1 VGRGTCPSDPELVE
15 KVKKEV
21 KIFEIICQ
29 NIYYNR
35 TKAKFIVKKGL
46 ESMKVKR
53 VFQRVLLVMLAVMVI
68 TGCST
73 NKNASSNENEKG
85 KASTDGGTLVVARLS
100 DAENLDHHFMS
111 TINAASI
118 THRKIYEGLVGRDK
132 NSDLQ
137 PLLASEWNQL
147 DDTTWEFKLREEV
160 TFHDG
165 TAFNANAVKATFDRL
180 LDPNVASP
188 KAVVFKMVK
197 EVKVV
202 DDFTVQFLLTEPYS
216 PLLSILASHEG
227 GIINPKTIE
236 KFGKEIIQEPNGTGP
251 FLFESWTPGQ
261 EIVLKKNET
270 YWGEKVKVERVE
282 FKVVPEETTRI
293 SMLETGE
300 AHIAEPLSVANMVT
314 VEASKAS
321 EVYRSEG
328 YGTEYIGFNFEKAPF
343 NDVRVRK
350 AISHAVEMD
359 SIIDG
364 VFNNIGKK
372 ANSLLGSKVFGYH
385 DGLKA
390 YEYDLNEAKRL
401 LSEAGYANGFETTLI
416 TMDSKE
422 RVNLAE
428 VVQSQLKGIGI
439 KVNIQVLE
447 YGTFVEKVNAG
458 DSEMFIISWR
468 NATGDADYNQYNLF
482 HTSSQRGAGNTLF
495 YSNPE
500 VDRIIEEARREKDE
514 QNRLSLYA
522 QVQEIEMDEAAYI
535 PVRVIENMAAVS
547 KKVEGFEISP
557 SGYLEINNISIK

>member
-1 VGRGTCPSDPELVE
+1 
-15 KVKKEV
+15 
-21 KIFEIICQ
+21 
-29 NIYYNR
+29 
-35 TKAKFIVKKGL
+35 
-46 ESMKVKR
+46 MKVK
-53 VFQRVLLVMLAVMVI
+53 QRLQKLFFVLLVAIVI

-73 NKNASSNENEKG
+73 KKEVSTNENDEG
-85 KASTDGGTLVVARLS
+85 KESKSEESLVIARLS

-111 TINAASI
+111 TINAASV

-132 NSDLQ
+132 NSDIQ
-137 PLLASEWNQL
+137 PLLAKEWNQL
-147 DDTTWEFKLREEV
+147 DDTTWEFKLREDV

-165 TAFNANAVKATFDRL
+165 AAFTAEAVKATFDRL
-180 LDPNVASP
+180 LDPNVGSP
-188 KAVVFKMVK
+188 RAVVFKMVK

-202 DDFTVQFLLTEPYS
+202 DDYTVQFLLTEPFS

-236 KFGKEIIQEPNGTGP
+236 EYGENIIQEPNGTGP
-251 FLFESWTPGQ
+251 FVFESWTPGQ
-261 EIVLKKNET
+261 EITFNKNEN
-270 YWGEKVKVERVE
+270 YWGEKAKVDKVV

-300 AHIAEPLSVANMVT
+300 AHIAEPLSVAMMST
-314 VEASKAS
+314 VETSKSS

-328 YGTEYIGFNFEKAPF
+328 YGTEYIGFNVQKAPF

-350 AISHAVEMD
+350 AIAHAVEMD

-385 DGLKA
+385 QGLKA
-390 YEYDLNEAKRL
+390 YEYNLNEAKKL
-401 LSEAGYANGFETTLI
+401 LAEAGYPDGFETSLI

-422 RVNLAE
+422 RINLAE
-428 VVQSQLKGIGI
+428 VIQSQLKGIGI

-447 YGTFVEKVNAG
+447 YGTFVEQANG
-458 DSEMFIISWR
+458 GNSEMFIISWR

-482 HTSSQRGAGNTLF
+482 HTSSQGGAGNTFF
-495 YSNPE
+495 YSNQE
-500 VDRIIEEARREKDE
+500 VDRLIEAARSEKDE
-514 QNRLSLYA
+514 QKRVDLYA
-522 QVQEIEMDEAAYI
+522 EAQELEMADSPYI

-547 KKVEGFEISP
+547 KEVEGFAISP